1 MRPKKPLLALSLDDT
16 DPFAPSAEQPL
27 RTRLRA
33 LPQDTHFEPHTHA
46 WAQLACCGSGLL
58 QVSVR
63 ATGAQGGEHDTS
75 VILPPQRAVWI
86 PPRAMHSVMVVEAA
100 HSRTVY
106 VDASVAPAGWQQV
119 RVLAVSPL
127 LQAMIDALDQPLYRD
142 QPLARQAMTTLML
155 HELAHATPLPL
166 GVPMPSVQHG
176 DRRLRALCEAVLNE
190 PAACG
195 SLAEWAA
202 QMGASERTMARLFR
216 TQLGTSF
223 HRWRQ
228 QAVLA
233 RALPRLA
240 QRVPVGEVA
249 AESGYASE
257 SAFSAMFKS
266 AMGASPR
273 HFRPTAP
280 AVTPLALGGENRQAQ

>member
-1 MRPKKPLLALSLDDT
+1 MRRPKALLALSLDDT
-16 DPFAPSAEQPL
+16 DPFAPTPQQPL

-33 LPQDTHFEPHTHA
+33 LSQDTHFEPHAHA

-63 ATGAQGGEHDTS
+63 ATGTGAAEHDTS

-86 PPRAMHSVMVVEAA
+86 PPQAMHSVMVVEAA

-106 VDASVAPAGWQQV
+106 IDASVVPTGWQQV

-127 LQAMIDALDQPLYRD
+127 LQAMIDALDQPLYRE
-142 QPLARQAMTTLML
+142 QPLAREAMTTLML
-155 HELAHATPLPL
+155 HELTHATPLPL

-176 DRRLRALCEAVLNE
+176 DRRLRALCEAVLAE

-202 QMGASERTMARLFR
+202 RTGASERTMARLFR
-216 TQLGTSF
+216 TELGTSF

-273 HFRPTAP
+273 HFRSTLPSAAAP
-280 AVTPLALGGENRQAQ
+280 IPGGLGRQAQ